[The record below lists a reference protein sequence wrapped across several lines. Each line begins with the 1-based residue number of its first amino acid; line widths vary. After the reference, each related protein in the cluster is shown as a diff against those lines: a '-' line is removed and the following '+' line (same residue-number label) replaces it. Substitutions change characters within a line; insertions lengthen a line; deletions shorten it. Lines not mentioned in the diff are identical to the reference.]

1 MAVGTNLHEHAGH
14 AHHGDPHGHS
24 HAHAHG
30 LDHGA
35 TARALA
41 WALAITTAFMVV
53 EVVGGFLSHSLALLA
68 DAAHML
74 LDVGALGLSLFAAW
88 IAGKPASR
96 GRTYGYVRVE
106 ILAALVNGALL
117 LAVTAGIV
125 WEALQ
130 RLMHPEPVLP
140 GIMFWVAAAGFAA
153 NVASAMVLHSSRGES
168 LNMRGAY
175 LHVLSDLFGSFAAMA
190 AALIIRFTGWTPA
203 DPALSILLSV
213 LLVVSGWRL
222 LWQAVLVLLEAAPA
236 HVDMNALE
244 AAVAAVPD
252 VERVHDMHVWT
263 VSSGFVAMSAHAV
276 VRDATRSQGALA
288 EITRRVRDFGIS
300 HVTVQLEQGG
310 DCAGCDPK

>member
-1 MAVGTNLHEHAGH
+1 MAVQANYHEHAGH
-14 AHHGDPHGHS
+14 AHAEAAGAGGS
-24 HAHAHG
+24 G
-30 LDHGA
+30 LRAAGS
-35 TARALA
+35 RALL

-53 EVVGGFLSHSLALLA
+53 EVVGGFMAHSLALLA

-74 LDVGALGLSLFAAW
+74 LDVGALGLALFAAW
-88 IAGKPASR
+88 IAGRPRGQSR
-96 GRTYGYVRVE
+96 TFGYVRVE

-125 WEALQ
+125 WEALR

-153 NVASAMVLHSSRGES
+153 NLSSAAVLHGSRGES

-175 LHVLSDLFGSFAAMA
+175 LHVLSDLFGAVAAMA
-190 AALIIRFTGWTPA
+190 AALVIRFTGWTPA

-222 LWQAVLVLLEAAPA
+222 LWQAVLVLLEAAPS
-236 HVDMNALE
+236 HVDMSALE

-252 VERVHDMHVWT
+252 VEQVHDVHVWT

>member
-1 MAVGTNLHEHAGH
+1 MA
-14 AHHGDPHGHS
+14 
-24 HAHAHG
+24 
-30 LDHGA
+30 
-35 TARALA
+35 
-41 WALAITTAFMVV
+41 
-53 EVVGGFLSHSLALLA
+53 HSLALLA

-88 IAGKPASR
+88 IATKPASQHQ
-96 GRTYGYVRVE
+96 TFGYVRVE

-125 WEALQ
+125 WEAIQ
-130 RLMHPEPVLP
+130 RLAHPEPVLP
-140 GIMFWVAAAGFAA
+140 GIMFWVGLMGFTA
-153 NVASAMVLHSSRGES
+153 NLASAAVLHASRGES

-222 LWQAVLVLLEAAPA
+222 LWQAVLVLLEAAPG
-236 HVDMNALE
+236 HVDMGALE
-244 AAVAAVPD
+244 AAVSAVPD
-252 VERVHDMHVWT
+252 VERVHDIHVWT

-276 VRDATRSQGALA
+276 VRDAARSQGALA
-288 EITRRVRDFGIS
+288 EITRRVKDFGIR

>member
-1 MAVGTNLHEHAGH
+1 MRAAG
-14 AHHGDPHGHS
+14 G
-24 HAHAHG
+24 
-30 LDHGA
+30 
-35 TARALA
+35 RALL
-41 WALAITTAFMVV
+41 WALAITTAFMAV
-53 EVVGGFLSHSLALLA
+53 EAVGGLMSHSLALLA

-88 IAGKPASR
+88 IAGKPR
-96 GRTYGYVRVE
+96 GQGRTFGYVRVE

-130 RLMHPEPVLP
+130 RLVHPEPVLP

-153 NVASAMVLHSSRGES
+153 NLTAAAVLHSSRGES

-236 HVDMNALE
+236 HVDMSALE

-252 VERVHDMHVWT
+252 VEKVHDVHVWT
-263 VSSGFVAMSAHAV
+263 VSSGFIAMSAHAV
-276 VRDATRSQGALA
+276 VRDAARSQGALA
-288 EITRRVRDFGIS
+288 EITRRVRDFGIR
-300 HVTVQLEQGG
+300 HVTVQVEQSGE
-310 DCAGCDPK
+310 DCAGCETGDR

>member
-1 MAVGTNLHEHAGH
+1 MAVQANYHEHDGH
-14 AHHGDPHGHS
+14 AHHGHS
-24 HAHAHG
+24 HG
-30 LDHGA
+30 PDHGA
-35 TARALA
+35 TARALS
-41 WALAITTAFMVV
+41 WALGITALFMVV
-53 EVVGGFLSHSLALLA
+53 EVVGGLMAHSLALLA

-96 GRTYGYVRVE
+96 GRTWGYVRVE

-117 LAVTAGIV
+117 LAVTVGIV

-153 NVASAMVLHSSRGES
+153 NLTSAAVLHSSRGES

-236 HVDMNALE
+236 HVDMSALE

-252 VERVHDMHVWT
+252 VERVHDVHVWT

-276 VRDATRSQGALA
+276 VRDAARSQGALA
-288 EITRRVRDFGIS
+288 EITRRVRDFGIR
-300 HVTVQLEQGG
+300 HVTVQVEQSGE